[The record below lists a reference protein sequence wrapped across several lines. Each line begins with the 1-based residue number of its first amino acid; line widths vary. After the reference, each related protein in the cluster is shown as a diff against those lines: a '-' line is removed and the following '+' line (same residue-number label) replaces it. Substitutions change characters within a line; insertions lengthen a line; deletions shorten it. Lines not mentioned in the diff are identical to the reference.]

1 MDFATLLSK
10 ISTGAQIAQ
19 AVTPEIQ
26 QYGADHVAATQQ
38 ILQIAGAGVAA
49 ETSDKNV
56 QTEAVAA
63 AQLASSLVPLA
74 FALFSAFKHKKPAP
88 APAPAPAAA

>member
-1 MDFATLLSK
+1 MDFATILSK

-38 ILQIAGAGVAA
+38 ILKIAGAGVAA
-49 ETSDKNV
+49 ETSDKTV
-56 QTEAVAA
+56 QAEALAS
-63 AQLASSLVPLA
+63 AQLASSIVPLA
-74 FALFSAFKHKKPAP
+74 FELFSCFKHNKPAP
-88 APAPAPAAA
+88 APTA

>member
-26 QYGADHVAATQQ
+26 QFGADHVAATQE
-38 ILQIAGAGVAA
+38 ILKIAGAGVAA
-49 ETSDKNV
+49 ETSDKTV
-56 QTEAVAA
+56 QEEALAS
-63 AQLASSLVPLA
+63 AQLASSVVPLA
-74 FALFSAFKHKKPAP
+74 FELFSAFQHKKPAP
-88 APAPAPAAA
+88 AAA

>member
-19 AVTPEIQ
+19 AATPAIQ
-26 QYGADHVAATQQ
+26 QYGTDHVAATQQ

-49 ETSDKNV
+49 ETNDKTV
-56 QTEAVAA
+56 QAEALAS
-63 AQLASSLVPLA
+63 AQLASSIVPLA
-74 FALFSAFKHKKPAP
+74 FELFSWFKHNKTAP
-88 APAPAPAAA
+88 AKA